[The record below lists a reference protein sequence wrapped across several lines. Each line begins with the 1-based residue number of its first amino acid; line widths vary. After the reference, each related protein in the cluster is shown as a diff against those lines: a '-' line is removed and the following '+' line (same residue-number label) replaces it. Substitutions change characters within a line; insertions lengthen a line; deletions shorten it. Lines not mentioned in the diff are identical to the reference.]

1 MQIEINHDKPNVKY
15 TYEEQIPGFAEGMHT
30 VRLAAYVV
38 KHASGGYTIKDRYIA
53 WTGPRNKG
61 VRKMA
66 EQLLIDDMQAIIKK
80 GRYHLWSY
88 K

>member
-1 MQIEINHDKPNVKY
+1 
-15 TYEEQIPGFAEGMHT
+15 
-30 VRLAAYVV
+30 
-38 KHASGGYTIKDRYIA
+38 
-53 WTGPRNKG
+53 

-88 K
+88 KWYTIGIAACG